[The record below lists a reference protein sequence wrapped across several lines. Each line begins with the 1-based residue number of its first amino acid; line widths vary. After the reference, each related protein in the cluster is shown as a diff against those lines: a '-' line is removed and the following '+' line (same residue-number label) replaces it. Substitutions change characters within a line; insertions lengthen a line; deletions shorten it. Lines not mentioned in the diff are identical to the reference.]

1 MTTVYVDNIAPNL
14 GSSVHIPNHIVQ
26 TVYNYSTGGD
36 ITTTSTSNVST
47 GLSVTITPK
56 YANSILKV
64 SLMGGRNYND
74 SAGVQMDIALYRD
87 GVNNP
92 AHTRWTSVYN
102 SAASSIH
109 YGAWSCVEFVSAN
122 STTATTF
129 EVYFKTSSGTSYFN
143 QTGGTTDIQPV
154 LYVEEIAQ

>member
-1 MTTVYVDNIAPNL
+1 MSTLYVDNLQPNL
-14 GSSVHIPNHIVQ
+14 GSGVHIPNHVVQ
-26 TVYNYSTGGD
+26 TVYNYGTGGD
-36 ITTTSTSNVST
+36 VTTTSTTAVST

-64 SLMGGRNYND
+64 SLMGGRNYNN
-74 SAGVQMDIALYRD
+74 SSGVQMDIYLYRD

-102 SAASSIH
+102 NSATSIH